1 MSHVTGSVREIA
13 EDDVRWFQDLRK
25 ELGSGIRQLELV
37 DWIKVDGED
46 IRSLAFTVEGEDPW
60 PSG

>member
-1 MSHVTGSVREIA
+1 MSHVAGSVREIA

-37 DWIKVDGED
+37 DWIKVDGEE
-46 IRSLAFTVEGEDPW
+46 IRSLAVTIDGETAW
-60 PSG
+60 PD